1 MELILLFDGY
11 CLLCQSSVH
20 FILRNETDHEIRF
33 ASLQSD
39 ISKEILSK
47 NGIDQ
52 NYVDSIVFIHEDQC
66 LLKSDAALTLASY
79 LKAPWS
85 WIRYLICL
93 PRFLRD
99 PVYNWVARNRD
110 HWFGRNTSCMVPS
123 SELRERFLDE

>member
-1 MELILLFDGY
+1 MKSKIFKIGKKYIGEWAHGVRANSGI
-11 CLLCQSSVH
+11 VI
-20 FILRNETDHEIRF
+20 FI
-33 ASLQSD
+33 
-39 ISKEILSK
+39 
-47 NGIDQ
+47 NG
-52 NYVDSIVFIHEDQC
+52 DQC

-85 WIRYLICL
+85 WIRYLIYL

-99 PVYNWVARNRD
+99 PVYDWVARNRD

>member
-1 MELILLFDGY
+1 MEPILLFDGY

-52 NYVDSIVFIHEDQC
+52 NYVDSIVFIHGDQC

-123 SELRERFLDE
+123 SELRERFLDN